1 MKTKVS
7 KIKLFLVLACAVCM
21 LLSSVMFVNSALSV
35 KTYAEGEQTAE
46 ISGIQV
52 RSAGGGSE
60 NFVVLLSDIY
70 SEGVG
75 GAITVANYN
84 TRSKI
89 TIYTS
94 EEDEIGKPASE
105 LLGAWWEYSYWGQK
119 GLFLAYNNPSD
130 YSTYNGTT
138 IYAIK
143 IEAGC
148 ELPCGDK
155 TYVTAEDVTYIN
167 GDYGKE
173 ENKNGAFNWQKYAPE
188 TNAAV
193 SALEY
198 HQSEEKGKYLLLKSD
213 I

>member
-7 KIKLFLVLACAVCM
+7 KIKLFLVLACTVCM

-75 GAITVANYN
+75 GAITAANYN

-105 LLGAWWEYSYWGQK
+105 LLGVWWEYSYWGQK

-138 IYAIK
+138 
-143 IEAGC
+143 
-148 ELPCGDK
+148 
-155 TYVTAEDVTYIN
+155 
-167 GDYGKE
+167 
-173 ENKNGAFNWQKYAPE
+173 FR
-188 TNAAV
+188 
-193 SALEY
+193 
-198 HQSEEKGKYLLLKSD
+198 
-213 I
+213 

>member
-94 EEDEIGKPASE
+94 QEDEIGKPAS
-105 LLGAWWEYSYWGQK
+105 
-119 GLFLAYNNPSD
+119 
-130 YSTYNGTT
+130 
-138 IYAIK
+138 
-143 IEAGC
+143 
-148 ELPCGDK
+148 
-155 TYVTAEDVTYIN
+155 
-167 GDYGKE
+167 
-173 ENKNGAFNWQKYAPE
+173 
-188 TNAAV
+188 
-193 SALEY
+193 
-198 HQSEEKGKYLLLKSD
+198 
-213 I
+213 